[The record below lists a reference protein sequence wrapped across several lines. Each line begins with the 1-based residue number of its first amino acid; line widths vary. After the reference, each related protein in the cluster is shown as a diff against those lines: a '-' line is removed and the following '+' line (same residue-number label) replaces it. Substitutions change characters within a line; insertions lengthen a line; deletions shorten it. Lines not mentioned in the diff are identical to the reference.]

1 MIALDAELI
10 AACTASIDQPRTA
23 PDPRLTELAGYL
35 TFLEQL
41 EEDIARFK
49 TRLEHI
55 DEPRLRRIVI
65 GGIILFAPVQRW
77 GFAPRKISKT

>member
-1 MIALDAELI
+1 
-10 AACTASIDQPRTA
+10 
-23 PDPRLTELAGYL
+23 LAGYL

-55 DEPRLRRIVI
+55 DEPQLRRIVTSDI
-65 GGIILFAPVQRW
+65 KRLKARSRPDTSHCQ
-77 GFAPRKISKT
+77 ASSSP